1 MSRRWTD
8 DVRRRV
14 IDSVRIVCGRVYV
27 TVRCP
32 SVCPSVCPFVC
43 HSYWPLQ
50 QRGRVCAGDI
60 DRLLHVGRPP
70 ATALSSKREEQ
81 CHVYSRRGRLD
92 TDLYSTVW
100 SFVAAK
106 HAFVGS
112 DERHERRGRPVRR
125 WIHDQSFTA
134 ISRQRVWHRQCRL
147 AGSRVQLLQHRQV
160 CATRTFNTIWFY
172 WHYNVKESRH
182 TVWKSSRLVTSPAF
196 A

>member
-1 MSRRWTD
+1 MRPSLRNGTMSVRLSVCLPVCLSQLLTAAAACGGFVQEILID
-8 DVRRRV
+8 CCTSGAHQQRRR
-14 IDSVRIVCGRVYV
+14 S
-27 TVRCP
+27 
-32 SVCPSVCPFVC
+32 S
-43 HSYWPLQ
+43 
-50 QRGRVCAGDI
+50 
-60 DRLLHVGRPP
+60 
-70 ATALSSKREEQ
+70 TALSSKREEQ

-160 CATRTFNTIWFY
+160 CATRTFNAIGFY

-182 TVWKSSRLVTSPAF
+182 TV
-196 A
+196 